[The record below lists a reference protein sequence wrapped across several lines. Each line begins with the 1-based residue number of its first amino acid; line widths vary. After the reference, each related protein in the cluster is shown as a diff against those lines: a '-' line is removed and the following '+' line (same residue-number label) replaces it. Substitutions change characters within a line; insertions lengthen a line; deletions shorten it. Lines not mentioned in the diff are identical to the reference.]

1 MPFEVL
7 VALRFLKEGHTQTH
21 LILSGIGV
29 GVGVIVFLSAL
40 IGGLQD
46 SLIERTLG
54 TQAHVVVRAPEDV
67 VRPLS
72 KPSRERAVA
81 SRLEQPAQR
90 LRSIVG
96 WPQTLDLLRGLPH
109 VRAASPT
116 VAGAAFALRGL
127 ANRSVALRGIEP
139 SSFRR
144 IIDMGPRMTAG
155 EFRVDGTNAVLG
167 IELAADLGVSV
178 GDKLRVE
185 TPVGRSDVFL
195 VAGIFDVGNKDLNER
210 WVYVSLRA
218 AQTLLDLP
226 GGVSTIELKVD
237 EIFAAEDVAEEIA
250 ARTGLEADSWMK
262 LNRQLLA
269 GLRSQSASS
278 WMIQFFVVVAVAL
291 GIASVLVVSVVQ
303 KSREIGIL
311 KAMGT
316 RTNQIVRI
324 FLVQGAVLGLTGS
337 LVGIAIGAALSLFF
351 ASLARNN
358 DGSATFPVNLS
369 AGLFLGATAV
379 AALTGP
385 PRGRRAGPSRGL
397 ARPGRRHPLWLSPSS
412 PWKA

>member
-1 MPFEVL
+1 MPFEVF

-40 IGGLQD
+40 IGGLQE

-72 KPSRERAVA
+72 TPVPGQAVIP
-81 SRLEQPAQR
+81 RLEQPAQR

-96 WPQTLDLLRGLPH
+96 WPQTLDLLRGLPR
-109 VRAASPT
+109 VTAASPT

-139 SSFRR
+139 SSFRQ
-144 IIDMGPRMTAG
+144 IIDMAPRMTAG
-155 EFRVDGTNAVLG
+155 EFRVDGTGAVLG
-167 IELAADLGVSV
+167 VELASDLGVTV
-178 GDKLRVE
+178 GDKVRVE
-185 TPVGRSDVFL
+185 TPAGRSDVFL

-210 WVYVSLRA
+210 WVFVSLRA
-218 AQTLLDLP
+218 AQTLLDLA
-226 GGVSTIELKVD
+226 GGISTIELKVD
-237 EIFAAEDVAEEIA
+237 EIFSAETVAEEIA
-250 ARTGLEADSWMK
+250 ARTGLQADSWMK
-262 LNRQLLA
+262 LNRQLLV

-324 FLVQGAVLGLTGS
+324 FLVQGAVLGLSGS
-337 LVGIAIGAALSLFF
+337 LVGIAVGAGLSLFF
-351 ASLARNN
+351 ASLAKNP

-369 AGLFLGATAV
+369 AGLFLGAAAV
-379 AALTGP
+379 ATVTGLLAAVAP
-385 PRGRRAGPSRGL
+385 ARRAAALDPADVIRYG
-397 ARPGRRHPLWLSPSS
+397 
-412 PWKA
+412 

>member
-1 MPFEVL
+1 MPFEIL
-7 VALRFLKEGHTQTH
+7 VAIRFLKEGHTQTH

-40 IGGLQD
+40 IGGLQE

-54 TQAHVVVRAPEDV
+54 TQAHVVVRVPEDV
-67 VRPLS
+67 VRPLA
-72 KPSRERAVA
+72 KPSPGGVVA

-96 WPQTLDLLRGLPH
+96 WPQTLDLLRSLPR
-109 VRAASPT
+109 VEAAAPT

-127 ANRSVALRGIEP
+127 ANRSVSLRGIEP
-139 SSFRR
+139 ASFRR
-144 IIDMGPRMTAG
+144 IIDMSPRMTSG
-155 EFRVDGTNAVLG
+155 EFRVDATNAVLG
-167 IELAADLGVSV
+167 VELAADLGVTV
-178 GDKLRVE
+178 GDKVRLE
-185 TPVGRSDVFL
+185 TPIGRSDVFL

-210 WVYVSLRA
+210 WVFVSLRA
-218 AQTLLDLP
+218 AQTLLDLA
-226 GGVSTIELKVD
+226 GGISTIELKVD
-237 EIFAAEDVAEEIA
+237 EIFSAETVAAEIA
-250 ARTGLEADSWMK
+250 ARTGLTADSWMK
-262 LNRQLLA
+262 LNRQLLV

-316 RTNQIVRI
+316 RTSQIIRI

-337 LVGIAIGAALSLFF
+337 LVGIAVGAGLSIFF
-351 ASLARNN
+351 ASLAKNP
-358 DGSATFPVNLS
+358 DGSPTFPVNLS
-369 AGLFLGATAV
+369 AGLFLGAAAV
-379 AALTGP
+379 ATVTGLLAAVAP
-385 PRGRRAGPSRGL
+385 ARRAASLDPADVIRYG
-397 ARPGRRHPLWLSPSS
+397 
-412 PWKA
+412 